1 MCGIA
6 GVLDVRGALNG
17 GGGRIVAAMAETLA
31 HRGPDDSGVWEDRD
45 AGVALGFRRL
55 AILDLSPTGRQPMRS
70 ADGRFTIVFN
80 GEIYN
85 YRELRAELVGLGH
98 AFRGSSDTEVILA
111 ACSQWGP
118 EAAVPRLWGMFA
130 IALWDTRERTL
141 LLARDR
147 VGKKPLYL
155 AHWNGGL
162 LFASELKALRA
173 VPGFPAE
180 VDRDALALYARFGY
194 FPAPWTVY
202 RNVRKLRPGWLAVFG
217 PDGEPRERPYWDA
230 AAVVEQAM
238 ADRRPLSD
246 EDAVA
251 ELDTLLR
258 DAVGRRMIAD
268 VPLGAFL
275 SGGIDSSTVVALMQA
290 QSTRP
295 VKTFSIGF
303 REEGFNEA
311 EHAALVARHLG
322 TEHTE
327 LYVTPG
333 EARNVI
339 PRLPEMYDEPF
350 ADPSQIPTYL
360 VSALAR
366 EHVTVALSGDG
377 GDELF
382 GGYNRYLWAQAIW
395 RKLRM
400 VRPLGGAI
408 GAALRVPSAG
418 AWDAL
423 NGVASPLLP
432 RRFCVAGLGDKVHKV
447 SRVLG
452 AGDPDVLYMGLVSLW
467 TDTPRVVLGSRD
479 AATALSDP
487 RVRSAIPRFE
497 ERMMFFDLVTYLP
510 DDILAKVDRAS
521 MAVSLEARC
530 PLLDHR
536 VVEWAWRLPPA
547 MRIRKGRSKWLLRK
561 VLDRYIPPGLVERPK
576 MGFGVPIDA
585 WLRGPLR
592 GWAEEL
598 LAERRLREEGF
609 FEPGPVREAWTAH
622 LSGRRNDQYRLWVV
636 LMFQA
641 WSERWLR

>member
-6 GVLDVRGALNG
+6 GALDVRGKGDLG
-17 GGGRIVAAMAETLA
+17 PVVTAMAETLA
-31 HRGPDDSGVWEDRD
+31 HRGPDDSGVWLDRD
-45 AGVALGFRRL
+45 GGVALGFRRL

-85 YRELRAELVGLGH
+85 YRDLREELTGLGH
-98 AFRGSSDTEVILA
+98 VFRGTSDTEVILA

-130 IALWDTRERTL
+130 IALWDGRDRKL
-141 LLARDR
+141 VLARDR

-155 AHWNGGL
+155 ARWNGGL

-194 FPAPWTVY
+194 FPSPWTVY

-238 ADRRPLSD
+238 ADRRPVSD
-246 EDAVA
+246 EDAVG
-251 ELDTLLR
+251 ELDALLR
-258 DAVGRRMIAD
+258 EAVGRRMIAD

-290 QSTRP
+290 QSARP

-311 EHAALVARHLG
+311 EHAAAVARHLG

-333 EARNVI
+333 EARDVI

-360 VSALAR
+360 VSVLAR

-408 GAALRVPSAG
+408 GAALRVPTAG

-423 NGVASPLLP
+423 NRATTPVLP
-432 RRFCVAGLGDKVHKV
+432 RRLRVAALGDKIHKI
-447 SRVLG
+447 SHVLG
-452 AGDPDVLYMGLVSLW
+452 AGHPDDLYLDLVSLW
-467 TDTPRVVLGSRD
+467 KNSSSLVFGSRE
-479 AATALSDP
+479 AVTPLSDP
-487 RVRSAIPRFE
+487 RVRAAIPQFE

-536 VVEWAWRLPPA
+536 VVEWAWGLPLA
-547 MRIRKGRSKWLLRK
+547 MRIRKGRSKWLLRR
-561 VLDRYIPPGLVERPK
+561 VLDRYVPPDLVERPK

-592 GWAEEL
+592 NWAEEL

-609 FEPGPVREAWTAH
+609 FEPAPVREAWAAH
-622 LSGRRNDQYRLWVV
+622 QSGHRNHQFRLWAV